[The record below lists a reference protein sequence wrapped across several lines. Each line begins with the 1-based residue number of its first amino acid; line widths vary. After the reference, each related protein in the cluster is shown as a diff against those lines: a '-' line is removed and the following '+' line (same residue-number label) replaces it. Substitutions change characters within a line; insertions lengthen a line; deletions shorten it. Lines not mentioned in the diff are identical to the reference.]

1 MLQRLLTGYTMLSVQ
16 LSLSEEAEAKLT
28 IMEMTGVDL
37 KFRYGKN
44 DETEL
49 HVNGHMH
56 GERIDRCYFS
66 RLDPSDCVLDA
77 FEYYL
82 GSRELH
88 GKS

>member
-1 MLQRLLTGYTMLSVQ
+1 MLSVQ

-28 IMEMTGVDL
+28 IMEMTGVNL

-49 HVNGHMH
+49 HVMGHMH
-56 GERIDRCYFS
+56 GKLVDRCYFS
-66 RLDPSDCVLDA
+66 RLDPSECVLDA

-82 GSRELH
+82 GCKELDA
-88 GKS
+88 KS